1 MKKFFGDLFSQANVE
16 DVEVKKKA
24 PVVELSK
31 ETIVENHEIVESV
44 VLPSERYSTFLSTDK
59 PIYK

>member
-16 DVEVKKKA
+16 DVEVKKKT
-24 PVVELSK
+24 PIVELSK
-31 ETIVENHEIVESV
+31 ETIEKNDSTVESV